1 MNQIIQTKF
10 LDFKEVKNRYTPII
24 NGIVNDFI
32 ELEYETN
39 SIYSISWINRYEK
52 CITDRI
58 HRNGL
63 ENFILMI
70 HNKYFDFL
78 TKKIQ

>member
-39 SIYSISWINRYEK
+39 SIYSISWINRFEK

>member
-1 MNQIIQTKF
+1 MNQIIQTNF

-39 SIYSISWINRYEK
+39 SIYTISWINRYEK

-78 TKKIQ
+78 TNKI